1 MSAKSVSM
9 ARFYRK
15 SRSRKFNLKKSKLIR
30 PRKRKATPSNI
41 VMVAKRLRRM
51 ESTIE
56 TKSGA
61 IQVADG
67 TEY

>member
-1 MSAKSVSM
+1 M